1 MSSLSK
7 NFRLSSTLK
16 IEEEAMAI
24 TKNQGI
30 GSILG
35 SGNCD
40 ERSTNSSSSLRR
52 TLSADHMSST
62 KWLTQHGFSPMK
74 KIASSEEFSICSIT
88 DSSSSED
95 DEEEEEDGDE
105 TNDDEPRG
113 QFDIWNSIQ
122 EEVAKKKELDRQ
134 KQGQFDIWSSII
146 QQKSQEI
153 TGSKPLA
160 PPYIHPLVKR
170 SASSLNEKSL
180 EICTESLGSE
190 TGSDGFSSYPSSES
204 GDDDKETEQ
213 EQQERVEQS
222 LSFPFEAMS
231 IPKYNYV
238 AGKKSP
244 AQQRQQRSFP
254 PPIPSR
260 GNGASSI
267 RMQSRRDNGRLVLE
281 AVSVPSTTN
290 FLAQR
295 QDGRLVLTFVN
306 STEQVGPKI
315 EREEVKE
322 MEEEFENFDDDD
334 DDYVESDDEDEAE
347 EEEEEKEAAFVMEPA
362 PPKLLSSRVIN
373 VHRLSSLMGLANRDP
388 TWPNKFNEVVKFD
401 EAENDIKPTIVAKSL
416 PPMPRMIP
424 KARAAAE
431 ADEKGTVTEV
441 AFVAAAGGGGGGV
454 GGGGVS
460 FNAYEYYWRPKPM
473 TAAQSKG
480 GGGGGNNINYSENNH
495 NNYNNKL
502 ILSKNSMGNNNNQE
516 QQQLLV
522 LRGNRGD
529 YWVPLLKSC
538 KEPRRSLLFWEPYCI
553 ATS

>member
-1 MSSLSK
+1 MVAYGGSQETRHKTQNTSELSSSSSSNLHQVSLLCHQQLAPSGLFADLCWMLLHFLRS
-7 NFRLSSTLK
+7 FRLSSTLK
-16 IEEEAMAI
+16 IEEEAMVI

-35 SGNCD
+35 SDTCD

-74 KIASSEEFSICSIT
+74 KIASSEEFSICSIA

-95 DEEEEEDGDE
+95 EEEEDSDE
-105 TNDDEPRG
+105 TNIDEPRS
-113 QFDIWNSIQ
+113 QFDIWSSIQ
-122 EEVAKKKELDRQ
+122 EEVAKKKELDHQ

-146 QQKSQEI
+146 HQKSQEI
-153 TGSKPLA
+153 TYNKPLP

-170 SASSLNEKSL
+170 SASSLTEKSL

-190 TGSDGFSSYPSSES
+190 TGSEGFSSYPASES

-222 LSFPFEAMS
+222 LSFAFEAMS

-238 AGKKSP
+238 VGRKP
-244 AQQRQQRSFP
+244 LAQQRQRSFP

-281 AVSVPSTTN
+281 AVSVPSTNN

-295 QDGRLVLTFVN
+295 QNGRLVLTFVN
-306 STEQVGPKI
+306 T
-315 EREEVKE
+315 
-322 MEEEFENFDDDD
+322 
-334 DDYVESDDEDEAE
+334 
-347 EEEEEKEAAFVMEPA
+347 
-362 PPKLLSSRVIN
+362 
-373 VHRLSSLMGLANRDP
+373 NRDP

-401 EAENDIKPTIVAKSL
+401 EVENDIKPTILAKSL

-424 KARAAAE
+424 KARAVAEGDGTETATEAA
-431 ADEKGTVTEV
+431 V
-441 AFVAAAGGGGGGV
+441 VAAAGGGGGCA
-454 GGGGVS
+454 GGGVS

-480 GGGGGNNINYSENNH
+480 GGSGGNNNNINH
-495 NNYNNKL
+495 NDYNNKL
-502 ILSKNSMGNNNNQE
+502 ILSKNSMGSNSNQE

-522 LRGNRGD
+522 LRGNKGD
-529 YWVPLLKSC
+529 YWVPSVKSC

>member
-7 NFRLSSTLK
+7 SFRLSSTLK

-35 SGNCD
+35 SDTCD

-74 KIASSEEFSICSIT
+74 KIATSEEFSICSIA

-95 DEEEEEDGDE
+95 EEEEDSDE
-105 TNDDEPRG
+105 TNGEEPRS
-113 QFDIWNSIQ
+113 QFDIWSSIQ
-122 EEVAKKKELDRQ
+122 EEVAKKKELDHQ
-134 KQGQFDIWSSII
+134 KQGQFDTWSSII

-153 TGSKPLA
+153 TDNKPLA

-170 SASSLNEKSL
+170 SASSLSEKSL

-190 TGSDGFSSYPSSES
+190 TGSDGFSSYPASES
-204 GDDDKETEQ
+204 GDDDNETEQ

-222 LSFPFEAMS
+222 LSFAFEATS
-231 IPKYNYV
+231 IPRYNYV
-238 AGKKSP
+238 VGKKP
-244 AQQRQQRSFP
+244 LAQQRSFP

-281 AVSVPSTTN
+281 AVSVPSTNN

-306 STEQVGPKI
+306 STEQVRSRI
-315 EREEVKE
+315 EQEEVKE
-322 MEEEFENFDDDD
+322 MEEMEEEFGNFDDDD
-334 DDYVESDDEDEAE
+334 DDDDEHMESDDEDEAE
-347 EEEEEKEAAFVMEPA
+347 EEEEKEAAFVMEQA

-388 TWPNKFNEVVKFD
+388 TWPNRFNEVVKFD
-401 EAENDIKPTIVAKSL
+401 EVENDIKPTMVAKSL

-424 KARAAAE
+424 KARAATE
-431 ADEKGTVTEV
+431 GDGTGTVTAAAV
-441 AFVAAAGGGGGGV
+441 VAAAGGGGGG
-454 GGGGVS
+454 GGAGGGVS

-473 TAAQSKG
+473 TAAPSKSCG
-480 GGGGGNNINYSENNH
+480 SNNNDKNH
-495 NNYNNKL
+495 NDYNNKL

-516 QQQLLV
+516 QQQPLV
-522 LRGNRGD
+522 LRGNKGD
-529 YWVPLLKSC
+529 CWVPSVKSC

>member
-1 MSSLSK
+1 MSSLSRS
-7 NFRLSSTLK
+7 FRLSSTLK
-16 IEEEAMAI
+16 IEEEAMVI

-35 SGNCD
+35 SDTCD

-74 KIASSEEFSICSIT
+74 KIASSEEFSICSIA

-95 DEEEEEDGDE
+95 EQEEDSDE
-105 TNDDEPRG
+105 TNIDEPRS
-113 QFDIWNSIQ
+113 QFDIWSSIQ
-122 EEVAKKKELDRQ
+122 EEVAKKKELDHQ

-146 QQKSQEI
+146 HQKSQEI
-153 TGSKPLA
+153 TDNKPLP
-160 PPYIHPLVKR
+160 PPYIHPLVKK
-170 SASSLNEKSL
+170 SASSLTEKSL

-190 TGSDGFSSYPSSES
+190 TGSDGFSSYPASES

-222 LSFPFEAMS
+222 LSFAFEAMS

-238 AGKKSP
+238 VGRKP
-244 AQQRQQRSFP
+244 LAQQRQQRSFP

-281 AVSVPSTTN
+281 AVSVPSTNN

-295 QDGRLVLTFVN
+295 QNGRLVLTFVN
-306 STEQVGPKI
+306 STEQVRPKI
-315 EREEVKE
+315 EQEEVKEMEE

-334 DDYVESDDEDEAE
+334 DEYVESEDEDEAE
-347 EEEEEKEAAFVMEPA
+347 EEEEKEAAFAMEQA

-401 EAENDIKPTIVAKSL
+401 EVENDIKPTILAKSL

-424 KARAAAE
+424 KARAVAEGDGTETATEAA
-431 ADEKGTVTEV
+431 V
-441 AFVAAAGGGGGGV
+441 VAAAGVGGGGA
-454 GGGGVS
+454 GGGVS

-480 GGGGGNNINYSENNH
+480 GGGGGGGGNNNNNINH
-495 NNYNNKL
+495 NDYNNKL
-502 ILSKNSMGNNNNQE
+502 ILSKNSMGSNSNQE

-522 LRGNRGD
+522 LRGNKGD
-529 YWVPLLKSC
+529 YWVHSVKSC